1 MLKGG
6 WLIVHL
12 IASAMSA
19 PQAATAGSA
28 GGASCTYQDCM
39 TKCSKLN
46 GQICNSY
53 CEAKG
58 PAACRQSHLRRAG
71 CRRRL
76 IENRALPL

>member
-28 GGASCTYQDCM
+28 GGASCTYQACM

-53 CEAKG
+53 CEAKVRQRVARG
-58 PAACRQSHLRRAG
+58 ICAARDVG
-71 CRRRL
+71 GG
-76 IENRALPL
+76 